1 MMKAEDEDLDD
12 RVGNAIELAIIG
24 KAKRFIKSRATQR
37 VINSIWR
44 CDSIH
49 TLRYAVLTGLQ
60 RKMCLSTGVK
70 SLDLTRQLQTHSGSF
85 LRPTPGA
92 AVGPLPVNHVS
103 LWAV

>member
-44 CDSIH
+44 CDIYI
-49 TLRYAVLTGLQ
+49 L
-60 RKMCLSTGVK
+60 
-70 SLDLTRQLQTHSGSF
+70 
-85 LRPTPGA
+85 
-92 AVGPLPVNHVS
+92 
-103 LWAV
+103 